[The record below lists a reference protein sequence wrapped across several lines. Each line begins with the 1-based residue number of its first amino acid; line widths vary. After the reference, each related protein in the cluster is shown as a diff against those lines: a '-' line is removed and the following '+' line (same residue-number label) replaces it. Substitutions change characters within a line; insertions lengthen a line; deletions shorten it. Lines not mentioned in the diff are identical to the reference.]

1 MIHFNVKTVKTNTF
15 EDFLK
20 KKNTEEPEL
29 DWDKREQQWID
40 SVTVFYDNV
49 KKWLRPFIN
58 QKLITIKEDNSVN
71 IYEQGFGEY
80 DMKKL
85 DIIIGKNNVIT
96 LTPRATLIFGG
107 YGRIDM
113 RGPMG
118 IISIIQKNWNEW
130 KFINMSTMEELWD
143 ANEESFETVIQDLI
157 NG

>member
-1 MIHFNVKTVKTNTF
+1 VKTNTF